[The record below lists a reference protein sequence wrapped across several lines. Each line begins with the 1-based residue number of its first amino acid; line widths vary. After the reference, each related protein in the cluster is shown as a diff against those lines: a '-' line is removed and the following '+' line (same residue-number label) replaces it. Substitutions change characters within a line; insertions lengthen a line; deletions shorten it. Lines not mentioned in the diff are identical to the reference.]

1 MDTCPESV
9 LRQLAGR
16 MREGPRPFGF
26 ERSEV
31 GTSRPAP
38 GIKKERARRDYYNFF
53 TLGNW
58 GVAANYDL
66 CLDSSLVGLEGCV
79 DIIVDFGRKAGLL

>member
-1 MDTCPESV
+1 MARVCQRTGMTAEEAEKFIV
-9 LRQLAGR
+9 
-16 MREGPRPFGF
+16 
-26 ERSEV
+26 
-31 GTSRPAP
+31 
-38 GIKKERARRDYYNFF
+38 KKERARRDYYNFF

-58 GVAANYDL
+58 GVASNYDL

>member
-1 MDTCPESV
+1 
-9 LRQLAGR
+9 
-16 MREGPRPFGF
+16 MRARARLEL
-26 ERSEV
+26 SEAK
-31 GTSRPAP
+31 SAPADRPAP

-58 GVAANYDL
+58 GVASNYDL

>member
-1 MDTCPESV
+1 MECLDVFIC
-9 LRQLAGR
+9 
-16 MREGPRPFGF
+16 
-26 ERSEV
+26 
-31 GTSRPAP
+31 AP
-38 GIKKERARRDYYNFF
+38 MEDRVARVCARTGMAAEEAEKFIVKKERARRDYYNFF

-58 GVAANYDL
+58 GVASNYDL